1 MENKVYFFHY
11 RLGHYRYDN
20 YLFGEAEWTLGARG
34 GMTVAYKIVGENREA
49 ETVDLDVGVAFC
61 SPKDNYC
68 KATGRQV
75 ASKALTLK
83 PLRLTVDAIFD
94 GAGHL
99 SFGDLRIDL
108 TDALVDA
115 PAFRAVVPRKFPFRE
130 VF

>member
-11 RLGHYRYDN
+11 RLGHYHDSGPS
-20 YLFGEAEWTLGARG
+20 GEAEWTLDARG

-49 ETVDLDVGVAFC
+49 ATVDLDVGVAFC

-68 KATGRQV
+68 KLTGRQV
-75 ASKALTLK
+75 AAKALALA
-83 PLRLTVDAIFD
+83 PLRLTVDATFD
-94 GAGHL
+94 RAGHL
-99 SFGDLRIDL
+99 NFGGLRLDLMDG
-108 TDALVDA
+108 LVDS